1 MVTANQ
7 PDWGLY
13 NGDTGVVLTT
23 SGRPLVHFAGVAAR
37 PLSPELLGPI
47 QSVDALTVHKSQ
59 GSQFSVVSLVLPSVD
74 SPLLTREL
82 LYTAVTRAR
91 DQVHL
96 IGTPEALTQAV
107 QRTARRASGLRDR
120 L

>member
-1 MVTANQ
+1 M
-7 PDWGLY
+7 
-13 NGDTGVVLTT
+13 VLTT
-23 SGRPLVHFAGVAAR
+23 SGRPLVHFAGAAAR
-37 PLSPELLGPI
+37 PLSPDLLGPV

-91 DQVHL
+91 DAVHL
-96 IGTPEALTQAV
+96 IGTPEALSQAV